1 MAAKAPPS
9 AREARAL
16 PGKSGRRL
24 ALIADCDPTS
34 SRLELRRGFG
44 QPTLAAMKEVPMSGV
59 PAFAST
65 VPDPKARIPRQIRY
79 IIGNEGCERFSFYG
93 MRNILTVFL
102 VSSLLTYLPE
112 AERESASKEVFHTFV
127 IGVYFFPLLGGWLAD
142 RFFGKYNTIFW
153 LSLVY
158 CLGHLFLALFD
169 TNRTGFYAGLG
180 LIALGSG
187 GIKPC
192 VAAFVG
198 DQFDQRNKHR
208 AKVVF
213 DAFYWII
220 NFGSFFAS
228 LLMPI
233 FLRSYGASVA
243 FGIPGALMFV
253 ATVILWIG
261 RKQYVMV
268 PPAPPN
274 PHSFLNVCRT
284 ALLSGT
290 RGRVLG
296 IMGTAAAVG
305 SFLLIPGV
313 GFVIAACLA
322 LVAVIG
328 FGGIGVRLQ
337 LEAAR
342 RKHPDE
348 AIAGVRAV
356 LRVLVLFALVTPFWS
371 LFDQKASTWVLQ
383 ANAMIPFQWFDRE
396 HLQATSPI
404 LAAVFGPFSR
414 IEPSQMQA
422 FNPALVMLL
431 IPFNNL
437 VLYPALSR
445 WGYEMTALRR
455 MTAGIAFAGL
465 SWIVV
470 GMMQVVLDRGQAFS
484 IMWQV
489 LPYALLTLGEV
500 LVSATGL
507 EFAYS
512 QAPLAMK
519 SAIMAFWNLSV
530 TIGNLWVLVV
540 NAGVKNSAVID
551 FIKSRGFELTAFQ
564 MFFFAVFA
572 FAAALAFGLV
582 ARTYPVADHYR
593 KA

>member
-1 MAAKAPPS
+1 VAICRS
-9 AREARAL
+9 YLRLR
-16 PGKSGRRL
+16 RRL
-24 ALIADCDPTS
+24 A
-34 SRLELRRGFG
+34 
-44 QPTLAAMKEVPMSGV
+44 QPTLAAMKEVPMSGT
-59 PAFAST
+59 PDGAGTS
-65 VPDPKARIPRQIRY
+65 PDPKAPIPRQIRY

-102 VSSLLTYLPE
+102 VTSLLTYLPE
-112 AERESASKEVFHTFV
+112 GDRASASKDVFHTFV

-142 RFFGKYNTIFW
+142 RFFGKYNTILW

-158 CLGHLFLALFD
+158 CLGHLCLALFD
-169 TNRTGFYAGLG
+169 DNRTGFYTGLA

-192 VAAFVG
+192 VASFVG

-228 LLMPI
+228 LLMPV
-233 FLRSYGASVA
+233 FLRDFGPSVA

-253 ATVILWIG
+253 ATVIFWLG
-261 RKQYVMV
+261 RKQYVLV

-274 PHSFLNVCRT
+274 PHSFLNVSRT
-284 ALLSGT
+284 ALASGT
-290 RGRVLG
+290 PGRVLAIVG
-296 IMGTAAAVG
+296 VAAAIV
-305 SFLLIPGV
+305 SFLLIPKL

-322 LVAVIG
+322 MVAIIG
-328 FGGIGVRLQ
+328 CGGLGVGLQ

-342 RKHPDE
+342 NKHPDD
-348 AIAGVRAV
+348 AIQGVRAV

-383 ANAMIPFQWFDRE
+383 ADAMTKPSWFQ
-396 HLQATSPI
+396 S
-404 LAAVFGPFSR
+404 
-414 IEPSQMQA
+414 SQMQA
-422 FNPALVMLL
+422 LNPLLVMVL

-437 VLYPALSR
+437 VLYPALR
-445 WGYEMTALRR
+445 RFGYEMTALRR
-455 MTAGIAFAGL
+455 MTAGIAFSGL

-470 GMMQVVLDRGQAFS
+470 GVMQVVLDGGTLFS
-484 IMWQV
+484 ITWQV
-489 LPYALLTLGEV
+489 LPYALLTFGEV

-512 QAPLAMK
+512 QAPQAMK
-519 SAIMAFWNLSV
+519 GVLMAFWNLSV
-530 TIGNLWVLVV
+530 TVGNLWVLVV
-540 NAGVKNSAVID
+540 NAGVKNDAVID
-551 FIKSRGFELTAFQ
+551 FIESSGFGVTAFQ

-572 FAAALAFGLV
+572 FVAALIFGLV
-582 ARTYPVADHYR
+582 ARTYPLKDYYR
-593 KA
+593 EA

>member
-1 MAAKAPPS
+1 MKTDVIDPALASPS
-9 AREARAL
+9 APSL
-16 PGKSGRRL
+16 
-24 ALIADCDPTS
+24 
-34 SRLELRRGFG
+34 
-44 QPTLAAMKEVPMSGV
+44 
-59 PAFAST
+59 
-65 VPDPKARIPRQIRY
+65 PDPKAPIPRQIRY

-102 VSSLLTYLPE
+102 VTSLLTYLPE
-112 AERESASKEVFHTFV
+112 ADRASAAKDVFHTFV

-142 RFFGKYNTIFW
+142 RFFGKYHTIFW

-158 CLGHLFLALFD
+158 CVGQLCLALFV
-169 TNRTGFYAGLG
+169 TNRLGFYVGLS

-192 VAAFVG
+192 VASFVG
-198 DQFDQRNKHR
+198 DQFDQSNKHR

-233 FLRSYGASVA
+233 FLRELGPSIA
-243 FGIPGALMFV
+243 FGIPGVLMFIS
-253 ATVILWIG
+253 TVIFWIG

-268 PPAPPN
+268 PPSPPN

-284 ALLSGT
+284 AIVSGA
-290 RGRVLG
+290 RGRVLAITG
-296 IMGTAAAVG
+296 VAAAIG
-305 SFLLIPGV
+305 SFLLIPKA

-328 FGGIGVRLQ
+328 FGGLGVRLQ

-342 RKHPDE
+342 SKHPDA
-348 AIAGVRAV
+348 AIEGVRVV

-383 ANAMIPFQWFDRE
+383 ADAMTKPSWFQ
-396 HLQATSPI
+396 S
-404 LAAVFGPFSR
+404 
-414 IEPSQMQA
+414 SQMQA
-422 FNPALVMLL
+422 LNPALVMLL
-431 IPFNNL
+431 IPFNNF
-437 VLYPALSR
+437 VLYPALR
-445 WGYEMTALRR
+445 RFGYEVTALRR

-470 GMMQVVLDRGQAFS
+470 GIMQVVLDGGHAFS
-484 IMWQV
+484 ITWQM
-489 LPYALLTLGEV
+489 LPYAFLTLGEV

-519 SAIMAFWNLSV
+519 GVIMAFWSLSV

-540 NAGVKNSAVID
+540 NAGVKNDAVID
-551 FIKSRGFELTAFQ
+551 FIKSSGFGVTAFQ
-564 MFFFAVFA
+564 MFFFAAFA

-582 ARTYPVADHYR
+582 ARTYPVKDYYR
-593 KA
+593 KT

>member
-1 MAAKAPPS
+1 
-9 AREARAL
+9 
-16 PGKSGRRL
+16 
-24 ALIADCDPTS
+24 
-34 SRLELRRGFG
+34 
-44 QPTLAAMKEVPMSGV
+44 MKEVLTVTDV
-59 PAFAST
+59 P
-65 VPDPKARIPRQIRY
+65 VIPDPKAPIPRQIRF

-112 AERESASKEVFHTFV
+112 SERAVAAKDVFHTFV

-142 RFFGKYNTIFW
+142 RFFGKYHTIFW

-158 CLGHLFLALFD
+158 CLGQACLAMFV
-169 TNRTGFYAGLG
+169 TNRTGFYIGLG

-198 DQFDQRNKHR
+198 DQFDQTNKHR

-213 DAFYWII
+213 DSFYWII

-233 FLRSYGASVA
+233 FLRYLGPAFA
-243 FGIPGALMFV
+243 FGVPGVLMFIST
-253 ATVILWIG
+253 AILWLG
-261 RKQYVMV
+261 RRRYVMV

-274 PHSFLNVCRT
+274 PHSFLRVART
-284 ALLSGT
+284 AITSGV
-290 RGRVLG
+290 RGQVF
-296 IMGTAAAVG
+296 AAAGAIAALV
-305 SFLLIPGV
+305 SFLLIPKL

-322 LVAVIG
+322 LVAVVA

-337 LEAAR
+337 LNAVR
-342 RKHPDE
+342 DRHPAD
-348 AIAGVRAV
+348 AIEGVRVV

-383 ANAMIPFQWFDRE
+383 ADAMTKPNWFQ
-396 HLQATSPI
+396 S
-404 LAAVFGPFSR
+404 
-414 IEPSQMQA
+414 SQMQA
-422 FNPALVMLL
+422 LNPALVMLL

-437 VLYPALSR
+437 VLFPALR
-445 WGYEMTALRR
+445 RFGFEMTALRR
-455 MTAGIAFAGL
+455 MTAGIAFAAL
-465 SWIVV
+465 SWVVV
-470 GMMQVVLDRGQAFS
+470 GFMQIVLDRGHAFS
-484 IMWQV
+484 ITWQV

-512 QAPLAMK
+512 QAPLSMK

-530 TIGNLWVLVV
+530 TIGNLWVLVM
-540 NAGVKNSAVID
+540 NASVKNDSVIGLIQSA
-551 FIKSRGFELTAFQ
+551 GFGVTAFQ
-564 MFFFAVFA
+564 MFFFAAFA
-572 FAAALAFGLV
+572 FAAALMFGLV
-582 ARTYPVADHYR
+582 ARSYPVRDYYR